1 MFKINFTKLVQWL
14 IPTWLRQANIV
25 LFLLAANCA
34 LRETY
39 NTFVIYR
46 DSVNY
51 QLAHNGQVC
60 YLQAMLNDF
69 FDAEERRISVVDFTA
84 YGTTFF
90 WEETD
95 IPHLVN
101 MGDDHIIFFFA
112 DDVGVDFTVQLPSA
126 VVWDIPTLAYLK
138 AKVNEYKLAGKVYDI
153 ELV

>member
-14 IPTWLRQANIV
+14 IPTWLRQANMV
-25 LFLLAANCA
+25 LFLLSANWA

-39 NTFVIYR
+39 NSFLIYR

-60 YLQAMLNDF
+60 YLQGMLNDF
-69 FDAEERRISVVDFTA
+69 FDAADRRIRVVDFTT
-84 YGTTFF
+84 YGATFF

-95 IPHLVN
+95 TARLVN
-101 MGDDHIIFFFA
+101 MGDDHVVYFFN
-112 DDVGVDFTVQLPSA
+112 DDVGVDFTVQLPSD
-126 VVWDIPTLAYLK
+126 VDWDIETLAYIK

-153 ELV
+153 QLV

>member
-1 MFKINFTKLVQWL
+1 MAQWL
-14 IPTWLRQANIV
+14 IPTWLRQAN
-25 LFLLAANCA
+25 LLLLVIASNWA
-34 LRETY
+34 LCETY
-39 NTFVIYR
+39 NTFLIYR

-69 FDAEERRISVVDFTA
+69 FDAVERRIRVIDFTA

-95 IPHLVN
+95 ILHLVN
-101 MGDDHIIFFFA
+101 MGDDHVVYFFA

-126 VVWDIPTLAYLK
+126 VVWDVPTLAYVK

-153 ELV
+153 EFV

>member
-1 MFKINFTKLVQWL
+1 M
-14 IPTWLRQANIV
+14 V
-25 LFLLAANCA
+25 LFFLSANYA

-39 NTFVIYR
+39 NTFVTYR
-46 DSVNY
+46 ESVNY

-69 FDAEERRISVVDFTA
+69 FDAAERRIRVVDFTA
-84 YGTTFF
+84 YGAIFF

-101 MGDDHIIFFFA
+101 MGDDHVLYFFN
-112 DDVGVDFTVQLPSA
+112 DDVGVDFTVQLPRDVS
-126 VVWDIPTLAYLK
+126 WDVPTLAYVK
-138 AKVNEYKLAGKVYDI
+138 AKVNEYKLAGKVYNI

>member
-1 MFKINFTKLVQWL
+1 MAQWL
-14 IPTWLRQANIV
+14 IPTWLRQAN
-25 LFLLAANCA
+25 LLLLVIASNWA
-34 LRETY
+34 LCETY
-39 NTFVIYR
+39 NTFLIYR

-69 FDAEERRISVVDFTA
+69 FDAVERRIRVIDFTA

-95 IPHLVN
+95 ILHLVN
-101 MGDDHIIFFFA
+101 MGDDINPPVCFFA

-126 VVWDIPTLAYLK
+126 VVWDVPTLAYVK

-153 ELV
+153 EFV